1 MQGAVYRALN
11 TSKIGSAVI
20 TLLILV
26 SVIGL
31 FLETEYTDSVVLR
44 QIGFVIA
51 VLFGIEYALR
61 IWTAPAAPGAPK
73 RARIRYITSFSG
85 IIDLLAFIPAL
96 FLLSNNSSM
105 LLRLLRLLR
114 LAQIMKIPHLATGIT
129 HLGRA
134 MKDSWDELLVTFF
147 LAVMFICLGATGM
160 YLVEGDVQPEAFG
173 SIPRAMWWAM
183 ATLTTVGY
191 GDVYPIT
198 PMGKVFAS
206 FIALVGIAN
215 SDPAVNLTYTV
226 FFALA
231 VAFASATQDIALDA
245 YRIEA
250 VSLELQGA
258 MAATYQAGY
267 RLAMIL
273 ASAGVLWIA
282 AAVDS
287 SEAIYDH
294 APWRFAYLIMAGFMA
309 VGIITT
315 LIVREPDV
323 PFNKVISENEA
334 LARQAIAH
342 WQLNEKLTQILA
354 WLYGAIIAPFR
365 DFIVRHGKQALL
377 ILGLIAIYRISDVVM
392 GVMSNPFY
400 VDMGY
405 TKNEVAT
412 VSKVYGVL
420 MTIVGAGLGGVL
432 ILKIGIMRTLFL
444 GAVLSAATNL
454 LFVWLAG
461 RGHDVSG
468 LIFTIS
474 ADNLSAGI
482 ASCAFIAYLSGLTNS
497 AYSATQYALFSS
509 VMLLLP
515 KFVAG
520 FSGQFVD
527 AYGYESFFIAT
538 ALIGLPVLV
547 LVWLAGKA
555 KFEVNDTR

>member
-1 MQGAVYRALN
+1 MN
-11 TSKIGSAVI
+11 TSSTLSSWLSAFRIYAHPRVLGMLSLGFSAGLPL
-20 TLLILV
+20 LLIMGTLSFWLREADV
-26 SVIGL
+26 DRTTIGHLSWIGL
-31 FLETEYTDSVVLR
+31 AYGFKWLWSPLVDRMPLPIFTRLLGRRRAWLLLS
-44 QIGFVIA
+44 QIVIA
-51 VLFGIEYALR
+51 
-61 IWTAPAAPGAPK
+61 
-73 RARIRYITSFSG
+73 
-85 IIDLLAFIPAL
+85 
-96 FLLSNNSSM
+96 
-105 LLRLLRLLR
+105 
-114 LAQIMKIPHLATGIT
+114 
-129 HLGRA
+129 
-134 MKDSWDELLVTFF
+134 
-147 LAVMFICLGATGM
+147 
-160 YLVEGDVQPEAFG
+160 
-173 SIPRAMWWAM
+173 
-183 ATLTTVGY
+183 
-191 GDVYPIT
+191 
-198 PMGKVFAS
+198 
-206 FIALVGIAN
+206 IALVGIAN

-315 LIVREPDV
+315 LIIREPDV
-323 PFNKVISENEA
+323 SFNKVISENEA

-342 WQLNEKLTQILA
+342 WQLNEKFIQVLA

-527 AYGYESFFIAT
+527 AYGYENFFIVT
-538 ALIGLPVLV
+538 ALLGLPVLV

-555 KFEVNDTR
+555 KFEEKDTR